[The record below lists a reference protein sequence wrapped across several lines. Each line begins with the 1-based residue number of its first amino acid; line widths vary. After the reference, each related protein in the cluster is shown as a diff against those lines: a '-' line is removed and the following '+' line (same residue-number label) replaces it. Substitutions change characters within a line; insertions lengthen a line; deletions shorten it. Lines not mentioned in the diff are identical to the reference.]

1 MALLKATGTLGGGS
15 GERALLVTKEFA
27 LKQVLRNGR
36 AIDGHERFFGPA
48 AILKNGAGHQFL
60 TGAAF
65 TGDQR
70 GGIRGGQLTDELKN
84 LLHRS
89 AAADHTQFV
98 VLLLQLRP
106 YGNRLPRIPRRLQRI
121 GHQLFEPRDIEGLEQ
136 VIVGAQLHGLDGRLR
151 GAVGGHED
159 DRKLRIELADPP

>member
-1 MALLKATGTLGGGS
+1 M
-15 GERALLVTKEFA
+15 
-27 LKQVLRNGR
+27 
-36 AIDGHERFFGPA
+36 
-48 AILKNGAGHQFL
+48 
-60 TGAAF
+60 
-65 TGDQR
+65 
-70 GGIRGGQLTDELKN
+70 TDELKN

-106 YGNRLPRIPRRLQRI
+106 YGNSLPRIPRRLQRI
-121 GHQLFEPRDIEGLEQ
+121 GHQLLEPRNIEGLEQ

-159 DRKLRIELADPP
+159 DRKLRIELADPPQGFQAVEPGHANIAEHQVGLHRWNEP